1 MPYRV
6 LILMLLLTS
15 LAEAQ
20 VNRYFVYFKDKNGT
34 PYSISHPNQFLTS
47 KSLAR
52 RTQQGISITT
62 EDLPVNPDYVNQ
74 VKSTGAKTF
83 FTSRWWNGVLIE
95 SDAATVALINSLP
108 IVKETILVA
117 PGSKLMG
124 GRKSRIRERKNNT
137 AEDPVNQ
144 FQLQQLGLEKMHADG
159 LRGEGIPVAVFDSGF
174 EGVNLTAPFAHLFSE
189 NRVKY
194 TYNFVSNTTSVYEL
208 DDHGTE
214 VLSVMAAFTEGSYVG
229 GAYKA
234 DYYLFLTEDVSSE
247 YRIEEFNWTF
257 AAEKADSLGVYVIN
271 SSLGYNTFD
280 DISMNYTPADLNG
293 KTAIITQAAQWAI
306 DRGMIVVCSAGNE
319 GSNSWKFVTPPA
331 DAPGILAIGSVTG
344 TGLLSSFSSMGP
356 TADSR
361 IKPDLVALGSG
372 TSVVRASGAIGTSS
386 GTSLASPL
394 VASLA
399 VGVWQGFPLLSA
411 TEVGDM
417 LKESGTLASN
427 PNNQM
432 GYGIPNYNVMTTAIR
447 EPKSEVLL
455 YPNPVVTD
463 IVTVSTPYPS
473 EGVQIIV
480 YDTRGSRVLESST
493 FSDGPVELDFRSL
506 RPGLY
511 LVFIRLGRETV
522 TKRILKL

>member
-1 MPYRV
+1 MPYRL
-6 LILMLLLTS
+6 LILLLSLTT

-34 PYSISHPNQFLTS
+34 PYSISQPEQFLTS

-52 RTQQGISITT
+52 RTQQGISITA

-95 SDAATVALINSLP
+95 SDAATVSLINSLP
-108 IVKETILVA
+108 MVKETILVA
-117 PGSKLMG
+117 PGSKPIG
-124 GRKSRIRERKNNT
+124 GRTNRIRERKNNT
-137 AEDPVNQ
+137 AENPVNQ
-144 FQLQQLGLEKMHADG
+144 FQLQQLGLDKMHADG
-159 LRGEGIPVAVFDSGF
+159 LRGEGMSVAVFDSGF
-174 EGVNLTAPFAHLFSE
+174 EGVNLTGPFTHLFTE
-189 NRVKY
+189 NRIKQ
-194 TYNFVSNTTSVYEL
+194 TYNFVTHTTSVYEL

-229 GAYKA
+229 GAYKS

-257 AAEKADSLGVYVIN
+257 AAEKADSLGVNVIN

-280 DISMNYTPADLNG
+280 DVSMNYTTADLNG
-293 KTAIITQAAQWAI
+293 KTAIITQAAQLAI
-306 DRGMIVVCSAGNE
+306 ERGMIVVCSAGNE
-319 GSNSWKFVTPPA
+319 GGTSWKLVTPPG

-344 TGLLSSFSSMGP
+344 TGLLSSFSSIGP

-372 TSVVRASGAIGTSS
+372 TSVVRASGVIGTSS

-394 VASLA
+394 IASLA
-399 VGVWQGFPLLSA
+399 AGIWQGFPHLSA
-411 TEVGDM
+411 AEVRDM
-417 LKESGTLASN
+417 LKESGTLANN

-432 GYGIPNYNVMTTAIR
+432 GYGIPNYNVMTTSIR
-447 EPKSEVLL
+447 EPKSDVVL
-455 YPNPVVTD
+455 YPNPVISDKLT
-463 IVTVSTPYPS
+463 ISTPHPS
-473 EGVQIIV
+473 AGVQLAL
-480 YDTRGSRVLESST
+480 YDTQGNRVLESAT
-493 FSDGPVELDFRSL
+493 FSEDPIILDLASV

-511 LVFIRLGRETV
+511 LVLIRMGRETV